1 MNNNEEILDSKI
13 DDLYMVFVINNQK
26 YALSSKYITEIIE
39 ILPITKVP
47 FLPEYMKGI
56 INLRSTIIPVM
67 DARMRFGMEPIEY
80 SERTCIIIIENE
92 ANKIGLIVDA
102 VNEVLTIPPKQI
114 MESTKEKNDLK
125 VMSEKLEVINEQL
138 AMKQKQKRKML
149 VNTLIVADVCL
160 IILFILLAILGSPYQ
175 SWDYSDPE
183 WSVIGTLRHSFEWV
197 YFKVAPLMVFVITA
211 ILGIIF
217 VKRNK

>member
-114 MESTKEKNDLK
+114 MKSTKEKNDLK
-125 VMSEKLEVINEQL
+125 ESFVNGISQINNDIQLILDCDSLVNIVGDMSNEINE
-138 AMKQKQKRKML
+138 
-149 VNTLIVADVCL
+149 
-160 IILFILLAILGSPYQ
+160 
-175 SWDYSDPE
+175 
-183 WSVIGTLRHSFEWV
+183 
-197 YFKVAPLMVFVITA
+197 
-211 ILGIIF
+211 
-217 VKRNK
+217 

>member
-125 VMSEKLEVINEQL
+125 ESFVNGISQINNYIQLIIDGDSLVNILGDMINEI
-138 AMKQKQKRKML
+138 
-149 VNTLIVADVCL
+149 N
-160 IILFILLAILGSPYQ
+160 
-175 SWDYSDPE
+175 E
-183 WSVIGTLRHSFEWV
+183 
-197 YFKVAPLMVFVITA
+197 
-211 ILGIIF
+211 
-217 VKRNK
+217 

>member
-125 VMSEKLEVINEQL
+125 ESFVNGISQINNDIQLIDCDSLVNIVGDMSNEINE
-138 AMKQKQKRKML
+138 
-149 VNTLIVADVCL
+149 
-160 IILFILLAILGSPYQ
+160 
-175 SWDYSDPE
+175 
-183 WSVIGTLRHSFEWV
+183 
-197 YFKVAPLMVFVITA
+197 
-211 ILGIIF
+211 
-217 VKRNK
+217 

>member
-13 DDLYMVFVINNQK
+13 DDLYMIFVINNQK

-39 ILPITKVP
+39 ILPITNVP

-125 VMSEKLEVINEQL
+125 ESFVNGISQINNDIQLILDCDSLVNIVGDMSNEINE
-138 AMKQKQKRKML
+138 
-149 VNTLIVADVCL
+149 
-160 IILFILLAILGSPYQ
+160 
-175 SWDYSDPE
+175 
-183 WSVIGTLRHSFEWV
+183 
-197 YFKVAPLMVFVITA
+197 
-211 ILGIIF
+211 
-217 VKRNK
+217 

>member
-125 VMSEKLEVINEQL
+125 DSFVNGISQINNDIQLILDCDSLVNIVGDMSNEINE
-138 AMKQKQKRKML
+138 
-149 VNTLIVADVCL
+149 
-160 IILFILLAILGSPYQ
+160 
-175 SWDYSDPE
+175 
-183 WSVIGTLRHSFEWV
+183 
-197 YFKVAPLMVFVITA
+197 
-211 ILGIIF
+211 
-217 VKRNK
+217 

>member
-102 VNEVLTIPPKQI
+102 VNEVLTIQPKQI

-125 VMSEKLEVINEQL
+125 ESFVNGISQINNDIQLILDCDSLVNIVGDMSNEINE
-138 AMKQKQKRKML
+138 
-149 VNTLIVADVCL
+149 
-160 IILFILLAILGSPYQ
+160 
-175 SWDYSDPE
+175 
-183 WSVIGTLRHSFEWV
+183 
-197 YFKVAPLMVFVITA
+197 
-211 ILGIIF
+211 
-217 VKRNK
+217 

>member
-1 MNNNEEILDSKI
+1 MI
-13 DDLYMVFVINNQK
+13 FVINNQK

-125 VMSEKLEVINEQL
+125 ESFVNGISQINNDIQLILDCDSLVKIVGDMSNEINE
-138 AMKQKQKRKML
+138 
-149 VNTLIVADVCL
+149 
-160 IILFILLAILGSPYQ
+160 
-175 SWDYSDPE
+175 
-183 WSVIGTLRHSFEWV
+183 
-197 YFKVAPLMVFVITA
+197 
-211 ILGIIF
+211 
-217 VKRNK
+217 

>member
-114 MESTKEKNDLK
+114 MEFTKEKNDLK
-125 VMSEKLEVINEQL
+125 ESFVNGISQINNDIQLILDCDSLVNIVGDMSNEINE
-138 AMKQKQKRKML
+138 
-149 VNTLIVADVCL
+149 
-160 IILFILLAILGSPYQ
+160 
-175 SWDYSDPE
+175 
-183 WSVIGTLRHSFEWV
+183 
-197 YFKVAPLMVFVITA
+197 
-211 ILGIIF
+211 
-217 VKRNK
+217 

>member
-114 MESTKEKNDLK
+114 MESTKEKNDLQR
-125 VMSEKLEVINEQL
+125 V
-138 AMKQKQKRKML
+138 
-149 VNTLIVADVCL
+149 
-160 IILFILLAILGSPYQ
+160 
-175 SWDYSDPE
+175 
-183 WSVIGTLRHSFEWV
+183 
-197 YFKVAPLMVFVITA
+197 
-211 ILGIIF
+211 
-217 VKRNK
+217 

>member
-125 VMSEKLEVINEQL
+125 ESFVKWNKSVNNDIQLILDCDSLVNIVGDMSNEINE
-138 AMKQKQKRKML
+138 
-149 VNTLIVADVCL
+149 
-160 IILFILLAILGSPYQ
+160 
-175 SWDYSDPE
+175 
-183 WSVIGTLRHSFEWV
+183 
-197 YFKVAPLMVFVITA
+197 
-211 ILGIIF
+211 
-217 VKRNK
+217 

>member
-47 FLPEYMKGI
+47 FLPRYMKGI

-125 VMSEKLEVINEQL
+125 ESFVNGISQINNDIQLILDCDSLVNIVGDMSNEINE
-138 AMKQKQKRKML
+138 
-149 VNTLIVADVCL
+149 
-160 IILFILLAILGSPYQ
+160 
-175 SWDYSDPE
+175 
-183 WSVIGTLRHSFEWV
+183 
-197 YFKVAPLMVFVITA
+197 
-211 ILGIIF
+211 
-217 VKRNK
+217 

>member
-39 ILPITKVP
+39 ISPITKVP

-125 VMSEKLEVINEQL
+125 ESFVNGISQINNDIQLILDCDSLVNIVGDMSNEINE
-138 AMKQKQKRKML
+138 
-149 VNTLIVADVCL
+149 
-160 IILFILLAILGSPYQ
+160 
-175 SWDYSDPE
+175 
-183 WSVIGTLRHSFEWV
+183 
-197 YFKVAPLMVFVITA
+197 
-211 ILGIIF
+211 
-217 VKRNK
+217 

>member
-39 ILPITKVP
+39 ILPINKVP

-125 VMSEKLEVINEQL
+125 ESFVNGISQINNDIQLILDCDSLVNIVGDMSNEINE
-138 AMKQKQKRKML
+138 
-149 VNTLIVADVCL
+149 
-160 IILFILLAILGSPYQ
+160 
-175 SWDYSDPE
+175 
-183 WSVIGTLRHSFEWV
+183 
-197 YFKVAPLMVFVITA
+197 
-211 ILGIIF
+211 
-217 VKRNK
+217 

>member
-47 FLPEYMKGI
+47 FLPEYMKCI

-125 VMSEKLEVINEQL
+125 ESFVNGISQINNDIQLILDCDSLVNIVGDMSNEINE
-138 AMKQKQKRKML
+138 
-149 VNTLIVADVCL
+149 
-160 IILFILLAILGSPYQ
+160 
-175 SWDYSDPE
+175 
-183 WSVIGTLRHSFEWV
+183 
-197 YFKVAPLMVFVITA
+197 
-211 ILGIIF
+211 
-217 VKRNK
+217 

>member
-26 YALSSKYITEIIE
+26 YALSSKYIREIIE

-125 VMSEKLEVINEQL
+125 ESFVNGISQINNDIQLILDCDSLVNIVGDMSNEINE
-138 AMKQKQKRKML
+138 
-149 VNTLIVADVCL
+149 
-160 IILFILLAILGSPYQ
+160 
-175 SWDYSDPE
+175 
-183 WSVIGTLRHSFEWV
+183 
-197 YFKVAPLMVFVITA
+197 
-211 ILGIIF
+211 
-217 VKRNK
+217 

>member
-80 SERTCIIIIENE
+80 SVRTCIIIIEND
-92 ANKIGLIVDA
+92 ANIIGLIVDA

-125 VMSEKLEVINEQL
+125 ESFVNGISQINNDIQLILDCDSLVNIVGDMSNEINE
-138 AMKQKQKRKML
+138 
-149 VNTLIVADVCL
+149 
-160 IILFILLAILGSPYQ
+160 
-175 SWDYSDPE
+175 
-183 WSVIGTLRHSFEWV
+183 
-197 YFKVAPLMVFVITA
+197 
-211 ILGIIF
+211 
-217 VKRNK
+217 

>member
-67 DARMRFGMEPIEY
+67 DARMMFGMEPIEY

-125 VMSEKLEVINEQL
+125 ESFVNGISQINNDIQLILDCDSLVNIVGDMSNEINE
-138 AMKQKQKRKML
+138 
-149 VNTLIVADVCL
+149 
-160 IILFILLAILGSPYQ
+160 
-175 SWDYSDPE
+175 
-183 WSVIGTLRHSFEWV
+183 
-197 YFKVAPLMVFVITA
+197 
-211 ILGIIF
+211 
-217 VKRNK
+217 

>member
-26 YALSSKYITEIIE
+26 YALSSKYINFHFVIMRYNKKVSIKIIE

-125 VMSEKLEVINEQL
+125 ESFVNGISQINNDIQLILDCDSLVNIVGDMSNEINE
-138 AMKQKQKRKML
+138 
-149 VNTLIVADVCL
+149 
-160 IILFILLAILGSPYQ
+160 
-175 SWDYSDPE
+175 
-183 WSVIGTLRHSFEWV
+183 
-197 YFKVAPLMVFVITA
+197 
-211 ILGIIF
+211 
-217 VKRNK
+217 

>member
-1 MNNNEEILDSKI
+1 MNNNDEILDSKI

-80 SERTCIIIIENE
+80 SERTCIVIIENE

-125 VMSEKLEVINEQL
+125 ESFVNGISQINNDIQLILDCDSLVNIVGDMSNEINE
-138 AMKQKQKRKML
+138 
-149 VNTLIVADVCL
+149 
-160 IILFILLAILGSPYQ
+160 
-175 SWDYSDPE
+175 
-183 WSVIGTLRHSFEWV
+183 
-197 YFKVAPLMVFVITA
+197 
-211 ILGIIF
+211 
-217 VKRNK
+217 

>member
-39 ILPITKVP
+39 ILQITKVP

-114 MESTKEKNDLK
+114 MESTKEKNDSKESFVNGISQINNDIQLILDCDSLVK
-125 VMSEKLEVINEQL
+125 IVGDMGNEVNE
-138 AMKQKQKRKML
+138 
-149 VNTLIVADVCL
+149 
-160 IILFILLAILGSPYQ
+160 
-175 SWDYSDPE
+175 
-183 WSVIGTLRHSFEWV
+183 
-197 YFKVAPLMVFVITA
+197 
-211 ILGIIF
+211 
-217 VKRNK
+217 

>member
-125 VMSEKLEVINEQL
+125 ESFVNGISQINTDIQLILDCDSLVNIVGDMSNEINE
-138 AMKQKQKRKML
+138 
-149 VNTLIVADVCL
+149 
-160 IILFILLAILGSPYQ
+160 
-175 SWDYSDPE
+175 
-183 WSVIGTLRHSFEWV
+183 
-197 YFKVAPLMVFVITA
+197 
-211 ILGIIF
+211 
-217 VKRNK
+217 

>member
-125 VMSEKLEVINEQL
+125 ESFVNGISQVNNDIQLILDCDSLVNIVGDMSNEINE
-138 AMKQKQKRKML
+138 
-149 VNTLIVADVCL
+149 
-160 IILFILLAILGSPYQ
+160 
-175 SWDYSDPE
+175 
-183 WSVIGTLRHSFEWV
+183 
-197 YFKVAPLMVFVITA
+197 
-211 ILGIIF
+211 
-217 VKRNK
+217 

>member
-102 VNEVLTIPPKQI
+102 VNEVLTIPPKQRLD
-114 MESTKEKNDLK
+114 STKEKNDLK
-125 VMSEKLEVINEQL
+125 ESIVNGISQINNDIQLILDCDSLVNIVGDMSNEINE
-138 AMKQKQKRKML
+138 
-149 VNTLIVADVCL
+149 
-160 IILFILLAILGSPYQ
+160 
-175 SWDYSDPE
+175 
-183 WSVIGTLRHSFEWV
+183 
-197 YFKVAPLMVFVITA
+197 
-211 ILGIIF
+211 
-217 VKRNK
+217 

>member
-1 MNNNEEILDSKI
+1 MNNNEEILDSKV

-125 VMSEKLEVINEQL
+125 ESFVNGISQINNDIQLILDCDSLVNIVGDMSNEINE
-138 AMKQKQKRKML
+138 
-149 VNTLIVADVCL
+149 
-160 IILFILLAILGSPYQ
+160 
-175 SWDYSDPE
+175 
-183 WSVIGTLRHSFEWV
+183 
-197 YFKVAPLMVFVITA
+197 
-211 ILGIIF
+211 
-217 VKRNK
+217 